1 MAETVAL
8 FPLNV
13 VLFPGM
19 PLPLHIFEP
28 RYRQL
33 VTDVA
38 EPGRRKAFGVVAV
51 GAGALPVSEIGT
63 MAEIMTRQP
72 YPDGRSDLL
81 TVGSRRFRI
90 RSLDPDARAYLQ
102 GDVEWLDEADGPGAA
117 AALRVARALS
127 DRYAALLARLGG
139 AGDADGEGQQAEPV
153 SDDPLRASYE
163 IATRIQ
169 LDLAERQE
177 LLAAEHAAER
187 LVLETA
193 LLRRELRI
201 IPATRSV
208 PAPAAAVRMTPHD
221 N

>member
-1 MAETVAL
+1 MPSHTVAL

-28 RYRQL
+28 RYRRL
-33 VTDVA
+33 VADVT
-38 EPGRRKAFGVVAV
+38 EPGARKAFGIVAV
-51 GAGALPVSEIGT
+51 GAGTLPVAEIGT
-63 MAEIMTRQP
+63 LAEIMSTQP

-90 RSLDPDARAYLQ
+90 RSLDTDGRACLR
-102 GDVEWLDEADGPGAA
+102 GEVEWLEETDGPGAA
-117 AALRVARALS
+117 AALPVARSLS
-127 DRYAALLARLGG
+127 ERYAALLARLGG
-139 AGDADGEGQQAEPV
+139 GDDTPVPAEDAV

-163 IATRIQ
+163 IATRVQ
-169 LDLAERQE
+169 LDLTERQE

-187 LVLETA
+187 LVLEA
-193 LLRRELRI
+193 RLLRRELRI
-201 IPATRSV
+201 IPATRSF
-208 PAPAAAVRMTPHD
+208 PAPPGAVRMTPND